1 MKSKAKLYQL
11 RFYLAFILVVGG
23 FYIDTMQTGWRILSF
38 KETNHTKERTG
49 HQTRIFY
56 HK

>member
-23 FYIDTMQTGWRILSF
+23 FYIYTMQTGWRILSF